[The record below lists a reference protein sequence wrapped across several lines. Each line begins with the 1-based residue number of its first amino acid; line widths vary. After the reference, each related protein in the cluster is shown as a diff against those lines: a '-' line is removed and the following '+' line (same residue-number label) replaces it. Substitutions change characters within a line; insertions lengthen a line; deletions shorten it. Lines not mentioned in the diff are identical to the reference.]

1 MTSPITNLPAPSW
14 LRELAHGRANYEEL
28 LGWPV
33 SVQVGDRTLIVA
45 TGQTVDAVTMPAAL
59 GTLVRRDLGIAMLC
73 GPVVTDPAGSRWT
86 FLTKP
91 FDALRPTI
99 AADLHHLAVD
109 VVPHGG
115 HVVIPTDPHTCTGSR
130 WRWIDEPRPSRP
142 LPPAYAVIAVT
153 RRLIDHDDHP
163 LAA

>member
-1 MTSPITNLPAPSW
+1 MTSPITNLPAPPW

-45 TGQTVDAVTMPAAL
+45 TGQTVDAVTMPAGL
-59 GTLVRRDLGIAMLC
+59 GMLVRRDLGIAMLC
-73 GPVVTDPAGSRWT
+73 GPVVADPAGTRWT

-91 FDALRPTI
+91 FDALRSSITD
-99 AADLHHLAVD
+99 DLSHLHVD

-115 HVVIPTDPHTCTGSR
+115 HVVIPTDPHTCTGSL
-130 WRWIDEPRPSRP
+130 WRWIDEPRPTRP

-153 RRLIDHDDHP
+153 RRIIDHDDHP